1 MTLKNRYGLLV
12 LFYLVALVA
21 LGNTSSTETYVRVA
35 EAESAPLYKTV
46 ETLHAEVSAYTSD
59 VAETDEDPFTTANGD
74 TVGEGTIACPS
85 RYKFGTMIQIENRIY
100 KCNDRMNIRYR
111 ETNHFDIWFENKKE
125 ALIFGRQKLTI
136 SIITID
142 IHSYASK

>member
-1 MTLKNRYGLLV
+1 M

-35 EAESAPLYKTV
+35 EAESAPLYQTV

-74 TVGEGTIACPS
+74 TVGKGTIACPS
-85 RYKFGTMIQIENRIY
+85 RYKFGTMIQIEDRI
-100 KCNDRMNIRYR
+100 
-111 ETNHFDIWFENKKE
+111 F
-125 ALIFGRQKLTI
+125 
-136 SIITID
+136 
-142 IHSYASK
+142 